1 MKIGE
6 EVFHD
11 KFGYGKIK
19 SMQGNKLEIIFQTGI
34 KKVLK
39 SFIKKR

>member
-19 SMQGNKLEIIFQTGI
+19 NMQGNKLEIIFQTGI